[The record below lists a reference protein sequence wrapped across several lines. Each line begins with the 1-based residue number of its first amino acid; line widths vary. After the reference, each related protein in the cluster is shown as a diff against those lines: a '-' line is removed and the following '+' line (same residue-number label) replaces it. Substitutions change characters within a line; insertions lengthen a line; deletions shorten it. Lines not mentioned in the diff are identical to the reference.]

1 MRHHPC
7 FLSLKVILYSR
18 DSPPNVF
25 TNTNWGSAALQTAEL
40 PADRPLWCSSVHI
53 MTSICS
59 TVIRLILAF
68 AHSAGSIFNLFV
80 LHPMESIESI
90 QRIFILFLLWTEH
103 LDTAMHV
110 TETLSSRS
118 LQSTKGRLTWSIYV
132 GMEPQTASSQF
143 FLKGKE
149 GHNRGTLAEWEG
161 WTEPWNIAIC

>member
-40 PADRPLWCSSVHI
+40 PADRPLWCNLVHI

-68 AHSAGSIFNLFV
+68 AHSSGSIFNLFV

-103 LDTAMHV
+103 LDPAMHV

-118 LQSTKGRLTWSIYV
+118 LQSRKGRRTWSIYV

-149 GHNRGTLAEWEG
+149 GHNRGTLVEWEG